1 MSIFLFFFARQGK
14 IQQLFSAKQALQRK
28 AGNLKKDKLCT

>member
-1 MSIFLFFFARQGK
+1 MSYFLFFFAWQGK

-28 AGNLKKDKLCT
+28 AGNLKKR